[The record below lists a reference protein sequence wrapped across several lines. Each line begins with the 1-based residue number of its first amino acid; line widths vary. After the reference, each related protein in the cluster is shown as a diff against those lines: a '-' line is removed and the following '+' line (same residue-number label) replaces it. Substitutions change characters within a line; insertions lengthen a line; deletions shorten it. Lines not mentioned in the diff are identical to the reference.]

1 MTLDLLTPGGG
12 GTGDPSELLATMRQN
27 YIHQLSQTIDAYL
40 PSYVFLGEA
49 IQNALDAV
57 REAGGGAHEINVKID
72 LDERTVT
79 VSDNG
84 VGFPDKPNLL
94 YLGGGEKFGRGLAG
108 LVGVGLKV
116 VLFSSS
122 RFTLRTT
129 NQTRNLRVDI
139 VDAYRYREEAPPPLE
154 LPDVESLPADPTP
167 LFTAGTGTE
176 IVYTFPPGDDGVPE
190 RFFRDVAE
198 ECLSIRDERGYAK
211 SLAHAV
217 ASGQYPNRL
226 AALLASYLRRF
237 SYLGSTRPPEEL
249 EKLAF
254 NVKLVANDTG
264 SLGPALVDFVD
275 GEPEVEITIPPS
287 YLTVKDTLAWAPTPK
302 PVVRKDPVGEG
313 GSNLTKTKLAFNV
326 TTYENDEEY
335 EQLLAGAN
343 GRTSPELET
352 FQRLLFPKLR
362 SVQVTIGRIPQFDM
376 YLPGSSRRIISARG
390 VVTGHDIAI
399 SSGQNQQYVRC
410 LDLIIDVDAD
420 LNYGKTQLT
429 DMHLVANV
437 RKYVNE
443 AYRLTL
449 QNAARNFVGTIKSA
463 DPIVEKFWTRPALEI
478 DLLTQT
484 RVPYDENDVIALFFE
499 LAGRG
504 HFPEFRWYGL
514 SSRDTYD
521 GRALIKRSSD
531 PETILTEPDLPNLRV
546 VEFKLRGASVARDF
560 DHEEKDIDDI
570 DLVICYEIGESP
582 VDMYQVV
589 DIEDSEVA
597 KSPQGAYQGVTHVIF
612 DTLTGKEVQVLAL
625 RPVLDE
631 LTGEDST
638 PAEMPD
644 EVEESD

>member
-1 MTLDLLTPGGG
+1 MSLDLLTPGGG
-12 GTGDPSELLATMRQN
+12 GTDDSSELLATMRQN

-40 PSYVFLGEA
+40 PSYIFLGEA

-57 REAGGGAHEINVKID
+57 RDAGSGAHEINVKIN

-122 RFTLRTT
+122 RFSLRTT
-129 NQTRNLRVDI
+129 NSTSSMRVDI
-139 VDAYRYREEAPPPLE
+139 VDAYRYREEAPPPIE
-154 LPDVESLPADPTP
+154 LPDAMSLPVDPTP
-167 LFTAGTGTE
+167 LFSAGTGTE
-176 IVYTFPPGDDGVPE
+176 IVYAFPPGADGIPE

-198 ECLSIRDERGYAK
+198 DCLAIRDVRGYPK
-211 SLAHAV
+211 SLANAV
-217 ASGQYPNRL
+217 ASGHYPSRL
-226 AALLASYLRRF
+226 TALLASYLRRF
-237 SYLGSTRPPEEL
+237 SYLGSTRTPEEL
-249 EKLAF
+249 ERLAF
-254 NVKLVANDTG
+254 NLKLVANDTS
-264 SLGPALVDFVD
+264 SLGPMLSELVD
-275 GEPEVEITIPPS
+275 GQPEVEIMIAPS
-287 YLTVKDTLAWAPTPK
+287 YLTVKDTLAWAATPK
-302 PVVRKDPVGEG
+302 PVIRKDPVGEG

-326 TTYENDEEY
+326 TTYESEEEY
-335 EQLLAGAN
+335 EQLLTGAN
-343 GRTSPELET
+343 GRNSPELVT
-352 FQRLLFPKLR
+352 FRRLLFPKLR
-362 SVQVTIGRIPQFDM
+362 SVQVTIGRIPQFDL
-376 YLPGSSRRIISARG
+376 YLPGGSRRIISARG
-390 VVTGHDIAI
+390 VTTGHDIAI

-410 LDLIIDVDAD
+410 LDLVVDVDAD

-463 DPIVEKFWTRPALEI
+463 DPVQEKFWTRPSLEI

-504 HFPEFRWYGL
+504 QFPEFRWYGL

-521 GRALIKRSSD
+521 GRALVKRPLD
-531 PETILTEPDLPNLRV
+531 PETILTAPDLPNLRV
-546 VEFKLRGASVARDF
+546 IEFKLRGASIARDF
-560 DHEEKDIDDI
+560 DHEEKNIDDI

-582 VDMYQVV
+582 VDTYQVV
-589 DIEDSEVA
+589 DIEASEVA
-597 KSPQGAYQGVTHVIF
+597 KSAQGPYQGVTHVIY
-612 DTLTGKEVQVLAL
+612 DTLSGKEVQVLTL
-625 RPVLDE
+625 RTVLDA
-631 LTGEDST
+631 LAGEGST
-638 PAEMPD
+638 PAEIPD